1 MKLRADRVDAGYD
14 GRAVLHALNI
24 DIERG
29 ESVALVG
36 ANGSGKST
44 ILRTLARVLKPTA
57 GSVLLDGKAISA
69 LSTREVA
76 RELAMLPQGPVLAND
91 MSVEELVWMG
101 RSPHQGLLGV
111 PSKPDRDA
119 VAWAIDETG
128 VGDLRRRG
136 MSTLSGGEKQRVWIA
151 MALAQQPNILLLDE
165 PTTFL
170 DLSHQIEV
178 LDLVR
183 YLNREHAITVVMV
196 LHDLNQAARYAG
208 RIVVVNEG
216 RVYCHGTPHE
226 VLTPD
231 TLREVFGVE
240 ARVLPGPAGVD
251 LVVVPIGRVGRVTE
265 AAAGG

>member
-1 MKLRADRVDAGYD
+1 M
-14 GRAVLHALNI
+14 
-24 DIERG
+24 
-29 ESVALVG
+29 
-36 ANGSGKST
+36 
-44 ILRTLARVLKPTA
+44 
-57 GSVLLDGKAISA
+57 
-69 LSTREVA
+69 
-76 RELAMLPQGPVLAND
+76 
-91 MSVEELVWMG
+91 
-101 RSPHQGLLGV
+101 
-111 PSKPDRDA
+111 
-119 VAWAIDETG
+119 DE
-128 VGDLRRRG
+128 
-136 MSTLSGGEKQRVWIA
+136 LSGGQRQRVWIA